1 MKRYYGGVNKLSTIG
16 LTHGFLVFAIFFALQ
31 TEQLFSQCGNLVPN
45 GGFETFS
52 AIPNDDCDWGLA
64 TGWNNAA
71 TSSNC
76 NTTNGTPDYYHVLGQ
91 GDYSALPSNYYATLN
106 PFEGDAVM
114 GLGGLINL
122 VPAFREYI
130 SISLNSPLVVGE
142 TYTMSFSMSAGVPN
156 VGGLYTDGWG
166 AALSVGPILQD
177 AGTSNVIPITNQDF
191 IVPGV
196 FNSTEWQTF
205 TFNFVADQPY
215 TQFTFGNFFSQAEQ
229 TSVPFGAQ
237 GTLSISYI
245 FLDAVSIV
253 PQTIPPLTVNVPDF
267 SICEGETVEVNATVN
282 GGSAPYTFSWAPGIA
297 STNNPISLSPTQT
310 TNYTVNVTDCNGT
323 VATASFDV
331 SISTVNTID
340 ARTACNSFTWIDGI
354 TYTSSTNT
362 PTFTLTSVS
371 GCDSVVTLNLTIE
384 NSGNVVNPIVDLG
397 EDQILCSGSITLN
410 AATVGATNY
419 LWNTGSTNNQITIT
433 SPGVYSVE
441 VSNVCFSSTDTIVIL
456 ENDFNLPTFDLEVQF
471 CNGDSVVIGPN
482 PQDVDGFVWEDG
494 FVNSPRFVSETGN
507 YIISITGACDT
518 DTFSISVEEEFCEG
532 CAAYLPNSFTPD
544 LDGLNDAFSPITE
557 CVFEKYEFS
566 IYNRWGEV
574 IFKTSNQNEKWDGK
588 YKGSDCV
595 NELYAYVVLY
605 KFPSQTI
612 KQINGSVMLLR

>member
-1 MKRYYGGVNKLSTIG
+1 MKRYSNGVKKISPFWLS
-16 LTHGFLVFAIFFALQ
+16 HGFLIFAIFFALQ
-31 TEQLFSQCGNLVPN
+31 TERLFSQCGNLVPN

-130 SISLNSPLVVGE
+130 SISLNSPLVIGE
-142 TYTMSFSMSAGVPN
+142 SYTMRFSMSAGVPN
-156 VGGLYTDGWG
+156 VGGLYADGWG
-166 AALSVGPILQD
+166 AALSVGSILQD
-177 AGTSNVIPITNQDF
+177 VGTSNVIPIANQDF

-196 FNSTEWQTF
+196 FNSTQWQTF
-205 TFNFVADQPY
+205 TFTFVADQPY
-215 TQFTFGNFFSQAEQ
+215 TQFTFGNFFSPAEQ
-229 TSVPFGAQ
+229 NSVPFGTQ
-237 GTLSISYI
+237 GTLSIAYI
-245 FLDAVSIV
+245 FLDDVSIV
-253 PQTIPPLTVNVPDF
+253 PATVPPLTVNVPDF
-267 SICEGETVEVNATVN
+267 SICPGETVDANATVT
-282 GGSAPYTFSWAPGIA
+282 GGSVPYTFSWAPGIT

-310 TNYTVNVTDCNGT
+310 TSYTVNVTDCNGS

-331 SISTVNTID
+331 TIGTENVID
-340 ARTACNSFTWIDGI
+340 TRTACNSFTWIDGI

-362 PTFTLTSVS
+362 PTVTFTSVS
-371 GCDSVVTLNLTIE
+371 GCDSIVTLNLTIE
-384 NSGNVVNPIVDLG
+384 NAGNFTNPIVDLG
-397 EDQILCSGSITLN
+397 EDKILCSESLTLN
-410 AATVGATNY
+410 ATTAGATTY
-419 LWNTGSTNNQITIT
+419 LWNTGNSSNQITIT

-441 VSNVCFSSTDTIVIL
+441 VSNVCFSSTDTIVVL
-456 ENDFNLPTFDLEVQF
+456 ENDFNPPTFDLDVQF
-471 CNGDSVVIGPN
+471 CQGDSVSIGPN

-494 FVNSPRFVSETGN
+494 FVNSPRFVCETGN
-507 YIISITGACDT
+507 YTISITGACDI
-518 DTFSISVEEEFCEG
+518 DTLTISVEEEFCEG
-532 CAAYLPNSFTPD
+532 CEAYIPNSFTPNF
-544 LDGLNDAFSPITE
+544 DGLNDAFSPITE
-557 CVFEKYEFS
+557 CIFEKYEFS

-574 IFKTSNQNEKWDGK
+574 IFKSNNQNEKWDGK

-595 NELYAYVVLY
+595 NELYVHVVLY

-612 KQINGSVMLLR
+612 KQMNGSVMLLR